1 MSAVSVFGPLRHDW
15 SRAEVEALFAQP
27 FPALLHRAAE
37 AHRQHFDPTE
47 VQVST
52 LLSVKTGGCPE
63 DCGYCP
69 QAQRYHTGV
78 DATKLMST
86 DAVLEKARQAKA
98 AGASRFCMGAAWRSP
113 KDRDIPKVA
122 EMIREV
128 KALGLETC
136 ATLGMLSGEQAQAL
150 KTAGLDYYNHNLDT
164 APEFYGEIVQ
174 TREYQD
180 RLDTLAHVRDAGMK
194 TCCGGIVGMGESRA
208 QRAGLLQTL
217 ANLPAHPDSVPIN
230 RLVQVEGTPLHGTAL
245 LDPFEFVRTIAVARI
260 LMPKSMV
267 RLSAGR
273 ETMSDE
279 LQALCFLAGAN
290 SIFYGEKLLTTGNPD
305 TERDLALFE
314 RLGLKPMAVV
324 EHTAS
329 GHAASGH
336 AASGHAASGYAATV
350 HADIVH
356 ADIVETDPAH
366 TEPLGSDILPIADPP
381 SCSRAA

>member
-1 MSAVSVFGPLRHDW
+1 MPVVSQPPALRHDW
-15 SRAEVEALFAQP
+15 GRDEILALFALP
-27 FPALLHRAAE
+27 FTELLFRAATV
-37 AHRQHFDPTE
+37 HRQHFDPSE

-63 DCGYCP
+63 DCAYCP

-78 DATKLMST
+78 AAQKLMST

-136 ATLGMLSGEQAQAL
+136 ATLGMLSGEQATAL
-150 KTAGLDYYNHNLDT
+150 KAAGLDYYNHNLDT
-164 APEFYGEIVQ
+164 APEFYGEIIH
-174 TREYQD
+174 TREFQD

-194 TCCGGIVGMGESRA
+194 TCCGGIVGMGESRE
-208 QRAGLLQTL
+208 QRAGLLQAL
-217 ANLPAHPDSVPIN
+217 ATLPAHPDSVPIN
-230 RLVQVEGTPLHGTAL
+230 RLVQVEGTPLAGTAE

-273 ETMSDE
+273 EQMSDE
-279 LQALCFLAGAN
+279 LQALCFAAGAN

-305 TERDLALFE
+305 TERDMALFA
-314 RLGLKPMAVV
+314 RLGLVPMQV
-324 EHTAS
+324 EVGAGAHDHATAN
-329 GHAASGH
+329 GG
-336 AASGHAASGYAATV
+336 GTV
-350 HADIVH
+350 HATIT
-356 ADIVETDPAH
+356 AQSAT
-366 TEPLGSDILPIADPP
+366 
-381 SCSRAA
+381 AAA

>member
-1 MSAVSVFGPLRHDW
+1 MTLLRHDW
-15 SRAEVEALFAQP
+15 KREELLALFDLP
-27 FPALLHRAAE
+27 FTELLHRAAST
-37 AHRQHFDPTE
+37 HREHFDPAE

-63 DCGYCP
+63 DCAYCP

-78 DATKLMST
+78 EAQKLMEL
-86 DAVLEKARQAKA
+86 DAVLDKARAAKA

-136 ATLGMLSGEQAQAL
+136 ATLGMLSNGQAHAL
-150 KTAGLDYYNHNLDT
+150 RDAGLDYYNHNLDT
-164 APEFYGEIVQ
+164 APEFYGEIIH

-180 RLDTLAHVRDAGMK
+180 RLDTLEHVRDAGMK
-194 TCCGGIVGMGESRA
+194 TCCGGIVGMGESRG
-208 QRAGLLQTL
+208 QRAGLLQAL

-230 RLVQVEGTPLHGTAL
+230 RLVQVEGTPLHGTAM

-260 LMPKSMV
+260 VMPKSMV

-273 ETMSDE
+273 ESMSDE
-279 LQALCFLAGAN
+279 LQALCFAAGAN

-305 TERDLALFE
+305 VERDQALFA
-314 RLGLKPMAVV
+314 RLGLRPMAVQV
-324 EHTAS
+324 DAH
-329 GHAASGH
+329 GHDHG
-336 AASGHAASGYAATV
+336 GTV
-350 HADIVH
+350 HADIVEQV
-356 ADIVETDPAH
+356 ACA
-366 TEPLGSDILPIADPP
+366 
-381 SCSRAA
+381 